1 LDFVHIPGHHPGIV
15 LAEKV
20 CETLKE
26 YDIAEKLFCITTDGA
41 KNNGT
46 MCNEISCHLK
56 EEYDIDWNPKEMHI
70 HCMNHVINL
79 AVQEFL
85 KSIKVMSRKSEES
98 DDESDEDEEENNAE
112 PLPEGFALAMWKI
125 REITKVPSFFLYFLL
140 IVRKLRQVT
149 SVQNDFKSVASL

>member
-1 LDFVHIPGHHPGIV
+1 M
-15 LAEKV
+15 
-20 CETLKE
+20 KE

-98 DDESDEDEEENNAE
+98 DDESDEDEDENKNQMGV
-112 PLPEGFALAMWKI
+112 LPVILTRAVGIAPCADPASCADP
-125 REITKVPSFFLYFLL
+125 VPAPCTAPVLC
-140 IVRKLRQVT
+140 I
-149 SVQNDFKSVASL
+149 NP